1 MTASHQPGGQG
12 STIMP
17 NFPRIVAIA
26 FGAIVVL
33 FGLTILFGSWYT
45 IDQRERG
52 VILRYGRLIGVAT
65 PGLNF
70 KWPLIDSVVKI
81 SLEQQIA
88 IYNKQSTYSRDQQ
101 EANIDLSVNF
111 RVIENSVDDLY
122 TNYGSINGFKDR
134 RITPKVLEE
143 LKTVFGRY
151 NAATAIQE
159 RGKLNAEV
167 RGAIIKAIAT
177 DGAAPIVI
185 SDVQIGNIDFS
196 DAYEKS
202 IEQRMLAEVEVQR
215 VLQNAEREKATALI
229 TVTRAKAEADAV
241 RARAQAEADAIRLRG
256 EAEASAIKAR
266 AEALGQNPNLVALV
280 QAERW
285 DGKLPTTMV
294 PGGAVPM
301 IGLNR

>member
-1 MTASHQPGGQG
+1 
-12 STIMP
+12 MP
-17 NFPRIVAIA
+17 NISRIAAITFGSIVA
-26 FGAIVVL
+26 L
-33 FGLTILFGSWYT
+33 FGLTILLGSWYT

-52 VILRYGRLIGVAT
+52 VILRYGRLIGVPT

-70 KWPLIDSVVKI
+70 KWPLIDGVVKI

-88 IYNKQSTYSRDQQ
+88 LYNKQSTYSRDQQ
-101 EANIDLSVNF
+101 EASIDLSVNF
-111 RVIENSVDDLY
+111 RVIENGVDDLY
-122 TNYGSINGFKDR
+122 TNYGTINGFKDR

-159 RGKLNAEV
+159 RGRLNAEV
-167 RGAIIKAIAT
+167 RAAIIKAIAA
-177 DGAAPIVI
+177 DGSAAIVI
-185 SDVQIGNIDFS
+185 SDVQITNIDFS

-229 TVTRAKAEADAV
+229 TVTRARAEADAV

-256 EAEASAIKAR
+256 EAEAAAIKAR

-285 DGKLPTTMV
+285 DGKLPQTMV

-301 IGLNR
+301 FGLNR